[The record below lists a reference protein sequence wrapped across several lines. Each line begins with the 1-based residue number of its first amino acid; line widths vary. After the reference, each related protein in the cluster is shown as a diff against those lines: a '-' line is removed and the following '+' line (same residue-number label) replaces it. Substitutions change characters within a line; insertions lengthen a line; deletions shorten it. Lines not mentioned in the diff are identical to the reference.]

1 MINQLTDNLR
11 KKMDE
16 TMQSLKRDMDSIS
29 TGRANPSLLDTIRV
43 EIYGSMMPISQL
55 ANISIPESN
64 ILSIQVWDKE
74 SVKSIEKAIINSNL
88 GFNPMTEGST
98 IRISIPKL
106 SEERR
111 KDLVKLAKKYGEDK
125 KIALRNIRRDALDD
139 FKKNEK
145 ELGASKDQVH
155 GFTEIVQKITDE
167 FVAKVDQMVEGKEKD
182 LMKI

>member
-1 MINQLTDNLR
+1 
-11 KKMDE
+11 
-16 TMQSLKRDMDSIS
+16 
-29 TGRANPSLLDTIRV
+29 
-43 EIYGSMMPISQL
+43 MPISQL
-55 ANISIPESN
+55 ANISVPEATT
-64 ILSIQVWDKE
+64 LTIQVWDRE
-74 SVKSIEKAIINSNL
+74 NVRAVEKAVVNSNL
-88 GFNPMTEGST
+88 GFNPAVDGTLL
-98 IRISIPKL
+98 RISIPKL

-111 KDLVKLAKKYGEDK
+111 RDLVKLAKKYGEDK

-155 GFTEIVQKITDE
+155 GFTDIVQKITDE

>member
-74 SVKSIEKAIINSNL
+74 SVKSVEKAIINSNL
-88 GFNPMTEGST
+88 GFKVFFYDKYTNFKMNEFATVLIIGW
-98 IRISIPKL
+98 IIIGISFFNI
-106 SEERR
+106 
-111 KDLVKLAKKYGEDK
+111 KD
-125 KIALRNIRRDALDD
+125 N
-139 FKKNEK
+139 
-145 ELGASKDQVH
+145 
-155 GFTEIVQKITDE
+155 
-167 FVAKVDQMVEGKEKD
+167 
-182 LMKI
+182 

>member
-1 MINQLTDNLR
+1 
-11 KKMDE
+11 
-16 TMQSLKRDMDSIS
+16 
-29 TGRANPSLLDTIRV
+29 
-43 EIYGSMMPISQL
+43 
-55 ANISIPESN
+55 
-64 ILSIQVWDKE
+64 
-74 SVKSIEKAIINSNL
+74 L
-88 GFNPMTEGST
+88 GFNPAVDGTLL
-98 IRISIPKL
+98 RISIPKL

-111 KDLVKLAKKYGEDK
+111 RDLVKLAKKYGEDK